1 MEIIETDVAIIG
13 GGPAG
18 CTCALYTSRSNL
30 KTVIIDKNPSVGA
43 LAITHQIAN
52 YPGVPVDISGEKLLT
67 LMREQAVQ
75 YGTDYRRAQ
84 VFGIDASGEWKTV
97 YTPEGT
103 FKAKALVLASGA
115 MGRPA
120 SFKGE
125 ADFLGKGVSYCAT
138 CDGAFYKNREVAVVG
153 VNKERGK
160 CSH

>member
-1 MEIIETDVAIIG
+1 MCIRD
-13 GGPAG
+13 
-18 CTCALYTSRSNL
+18 R
-30 KTVIIDKNPSVGA
+30 
-43 LAITHQIAN
+43 
-52 YPGVPVDISGEKLLT
+52 
-67 LMREQAVQ
+67 

-84 VFGIDASGEWKTV
+84 VFGIDVAEDWKTV

-138 CDGAFYKNREVAVVG
+138 CDGAFIKIEKLQLLVLIKKQLRKLLFLLNLLQRYIGLHPVIQNQIMRKLWN
-153 VNKERGK
+153 
-160 CSH
+160 

>member
-1 MEIIETDVAIIG
+1 MEIIESDVVIIG

-30 KTVIIDKNPSVGA
+30 KTVILDKNPSVGA

-84 VFGIDASGEWKTV
+84 VFGIDASGECKMV

-103 FKAKALVLASGA
+103 FRRINHFPFSASIYSKHLCSSIVCAVLHSL
-115 MGRPA
+115 
-120 SFKGE
+120 F
-125 ADFLGKGVSYCAT
+125 
-138 CDGAFYKNREVAVVG
+138 
-153 VNKERGK
+153 
-160 CSH
+160 SH

>member
-1 MEIIETDVAIIG
+1 
-13 GGPAG
+13 
-18 CTCALYTSRSNL
+18 
-30 KTVIIDKNPSVGA
+30 
-43 LAITHQIAN
+43 
-52 YPGVPVDISGEKLLT
+52 
-67 LMREQAVQ
+67 MREQAVQ

-84 VFGIDASGEWKTV
+84 VFGIDMADNWKTV

-138 CDGAFYKNREVAVVG
+138 CDGAFYKNREVAVAVSYTHLTLPTILL
-153 VNKERGK
+153 V
-160 CSH
+160 